1 MFSFVRTVVDFIQ
14 SASGLKVKPPS
25 LGGVGSYSDEASAL
39 SCSSPR
45 RCMLLV
51 DVHHLK
57 AVSPVDHVCH
67 TALGSILESY
77 KQALATAHLL
87 NSAQLSTALIESDFA
102 FAISKYCAQYENAI
116 CFY

>member
-14 SASGLKVKPPS
+14 SASGLKVKPTS

-39 SCSSPR
+39 SCRSPR

-51 DVHHLK
+51 DGHHLI